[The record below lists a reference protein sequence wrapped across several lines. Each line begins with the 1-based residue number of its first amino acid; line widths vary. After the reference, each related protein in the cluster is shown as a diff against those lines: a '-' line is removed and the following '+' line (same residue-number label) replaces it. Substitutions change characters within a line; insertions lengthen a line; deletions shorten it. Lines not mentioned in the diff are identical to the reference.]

1 MESDAIPE
9 VVNSLRS
16 PGLMFILFSF
26 AILASAIAQEAAPH
40 TEIQGGGIKLGVYL
54 PDSINGYYR
63 GTRFDWSGVIN
74 SLKFRGHEY
83 FGQWFDNYNPLTHDA
98 ITGPVNVFDTDGGGL
113 GYTAAKAGGSFVRIG
128 VGLLRKPD
136 DSPYKG
142 TFTYPILN
150 PGKWTIVKKANW
162 IEFTQ
167 QLPEGEFGYVYRKR
181 ITLNQDM
188 PEMLISYSL
197 TNVGH
202 KSIDTTQFNHNFFVM
217 DGQTSGPGI
226 VVRFPFEPRPQQAVN
241 EAIQI
246 RGKEI
251 HFVKSLTGPQRVYE
265 VLDGYQAV
273 ARDYDISIENQ
284 ITGSGVRITSD
295 LPLARLIF
303 WSRPRAV
310 GPEPYVT
317 LHVAPGETTHWQLR
331 YSFYILKKNGM
342 QTKNQK
348 ESQ

>member
-1 MESDAIPE
+1 M
-9 VVNSLRS
+9 
-16 PGLMFILFSF
+16 
-26 AILASAIAQEAAPH
+26 
-40 TEIQGGGIKLGVYL
+40 GIYL
-54 PDSINGYYR
+54 PDAKDGYYR

-113 GYTAAKAGGSFVRIG
+113 GYTTAKAGGSFVRIG

-136 DSPYKG
+136 NSAYNG

-150 PGKWTIVKKANW
+150 SGKWTIAKEANW

-167 QLPEGEFGYVYRKR
+167 QLADESGPDETGFGYIYRKR
-181 ITLNQDM
+181 ITLAEDK
-188 PEMLISYSL
+188 PEMLITYSL
-197 TNVGH
+197 TNIGR
-202 KSIDTTQFNHNFFVM
+202 KIIDTTQFNHNFFVM
-217 DGQTSGPGI
+217 DGQTSGPGM
-226 VVRFPFEPRPQQAVN
+226 VARFPFEPRPQQPVN

-251 HFVKSLTGPQRVYE
+251 HFVKSLSGQQRVYQ
-265 VLDGYQAV
+265 VLDGYQSKPS
-273 ARDYDISIENQ
+273 DYDISIENQ
-284 ITGSGVRITSD
+284 VTGSGVRITSD

-303 WSRPRAV
+303 WSRPKVV
-310 GPEPYVT
+310 GPEPYVA
-317 LHVAPGETTHWQLR
+317 LHVAPGATTHWQLR
-331 YSFYILKKNGM
+331 YSFYTLKINSTP
-342 QTKNQK
+342 TKHQK